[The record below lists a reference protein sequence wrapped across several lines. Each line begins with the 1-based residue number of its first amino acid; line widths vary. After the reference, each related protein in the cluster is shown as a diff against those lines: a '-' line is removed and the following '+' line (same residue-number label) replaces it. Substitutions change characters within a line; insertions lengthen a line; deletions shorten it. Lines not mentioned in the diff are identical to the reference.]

1 MSRDIPV
8 FSRGN
13 EIDGL
18 KESLL
23 QCQQQLDRSNA
34 KILAREKRIK
44 ELREEI
50 TSKDMQLENRKEEL
64 TAQVEDNEKMQTKLQ
79 GLKAQDGEIEALR
92 STIEELRTTIQ
103 NLQDDRLAAR
113 RQEAQQ
119 NEAENI
125 RNLEELRGRIQ
136 PAMNIVRFVDCL
148 IRDINNPGLLK
159 DIKRSRQIEGE
170 FTTHR
175 LSLAFPIP
183 YSEPTRLLES
193 YFFGFKCKPPTTISP
208 LTVSENTDT
217 KVGVSRATSSRAT
230 PNPAT
235 NNRDNAQELQE
246 GQNASRQ
253 ERESNETK
261 LFASRALTSPGNGL
275 SIKSDAN
282 KKRPL
287 EESSDPAIQNKRP
300 NLKGGKKAIQST
312 QKQSSEPNEKDTTCG
327 YWRGGNCWYSFRQER
342 CPHGV
347 HYEIEEP
354 ARKYLHPSSILL
366 DTNTFLLASKRDATE
381 TPGKGSR

>member
-8 FSRGN
+8 FSGGN

-50 TSKDMQLENRKEEL
+50 ASKDMQLENRKEEL

-92 STIEELRTTIQ
+92 STVEELRTTIQ
-103 NLQDDRLAAR
+103 NLQNDRLAAR

-119 NEAENI
+119 KEAENI

-170 FTTHR
+170 FATHR
-175 LSLAFPIP
+175 LSLAFP
-183 YSEPTRLLES
+183 YTL
-193 YFFGFKCKPPTTISP
+193 F
-208 LTVSENTDT
+208 
-217 KVGVSRATSSRAT
+217 RA
-230 PNPAT
+230 
-235 NNRDNAQELQE
+235 D
-246 GQNASRQ
+246 
-253 ERESNETK
+253 
-261 LFASRALTSPGNGL
+261 
-275 SIKSDAN
+275 
-282 KKRPL
+282 
-287 EESSDPAIQNKRP
+287 
-300 NLKGGKKAIQST
+300 
-312 QKQSSEPNEKDTTCG
+312 
-327 YWRGGNCWYSFRQER
+327 
-342 CPHGV
+342 
-347 HYEIEEP
+347 
-354 ARKYLHPSSILL
+354 PSS
-366 DTNTFLLASKRDATE
+366 
-381 TPGKGSR
+381 